1 MMDRNIF
8 DVIHFEALGP
18 EASHLQE
25 ETARAMAAGLLPP
38 GHRCLVTPL
47 TLQSFLEANPG
58 TPLPGLV
65 TTKTHSV
72 LPEGFLAEGGKG
84 VITRSAGY
92 DHFEH
97 LVGQLHVA
105 SLREYCVDAVAQ
117 TAMKFIYA
125 AAGMMNHY
133 CNHAQSFD
141 RQACQAFLSL
151 DRSLTATV
159 FGVGKIGKR
168 IHDLVQANGLTVQG
182 VDLRQRTL
190 AASYGDSVRF
200 VAKDEAIASS
210 DLIINA
216 MNLTRDP
223 ASPLHNVG
231 YFSRD
236 YLAKAR
242 KPLIFIN
249 VTRGEIAPEAG
260 LLELYRGGQ
269 IIGMGL
275 DVFSHEAACTR
286 MLQGEA
292 TGDPDLMA
300 AKALITMARE
310 RTGNVYVQP
319 HQGFNSNIA
328 ARTKAAEAIKHV
340 VAWFRNS
347 GRRFDE
353 ELPYY

>member
-1 MMDRNIF
+1 MDRNRY
-8 DVIHFEALGP
+8 DVIHCEALGP
-18 EASHLQE
+18 EAAHLE
-25 ETARAMAAGLLPP
+25 AETAGAIAAGLLPA
-38 GHRCLVTPL
+38 GHRCLITPV
-47 TLQSFLEANPG
+47 TLQSLLEAEPG
-58 TPLPGLV
+58 MPLPGLL
-65 TTKTHSV
+65 TTKTHSI
-72 LPEGFLAEGGKG
+72 LPDGFVAEGSNG

-97 LVGQLHVA
+97 LVGRLHVA

-125 AAGMMNHY
+125 AAGMMNNY
-133 CNHAQSFD
+133 CTNAQSFD
-141 RQACQAFLSL
+141 RQACPAFLAL
-151 DRSLTATV
+151 DPSMTVTV

-168 IHDLVQANGLTVQG
+168 IYELAQANGLSLQG
-182 VDLRQRTL
+182 VDVRERTL
-190 AASYGDSVRF
+190 AATYGDSVRF
-200 VAKDEAIASS
+200 VTREEAIASS

-231 YFSRD
+231 YFSRE
-236 YLAKAR
+236 YLAKAT

-260 LLELYRGGQ
+260 LLDLYRTGR

-275 DVFSHEAACTR
+275 DVFSHEAAFTKV
-286 MLQGEA
+286 LQGGA
-292 TGDPDLMA
+292 TDDPDLLA
-300 AKALITMARE
+300 GKAIVTMARE

-319 HQGFNSNIA
+319 HQGFNSNVA

-340 VAWFRNS
+340 IAWFRNE
-347 GRRFDE
+347 GRRFEE